1 MSTGSK
7 IYILREKYIEF
18 ASQDTFLRKIIVYM
32 VSHRVQDF
40 ADPLTSTLVLMATSP
55 MQMVCC
61 ESGILPFKTSLLP
74 VIPYGLLSMKENNF
88 IQSILSQL
96 SDEVMHETM
105 ESSGQYTLSVFHALS
120 SKVLLC
126 KRQLLLNFM
135 FVMFNN
141 NNVYSDVA
149 ICKTLCNIILQRFM
163 ARVPVP
169 SEMVSTVVQSFSNIE
184 PPIQNDAAAVVVA
197 CRPDNI
203 IQSLADIEMM
213 SEKEEEEEEDDEE
226 SAVKKALESSIML
239 APLPVTK
246 ALDKK
251 ILLSLTSATSEPP
264 QERRVK
270 QKRK

>member
-1 MSTGSK
+1 MSTVSK
-7 IYILREKYIEF
+7 ICTLREKYIEF

-32 VSHRVQDF
+32 VNHRVQDF

-74 VIPYGLLSMKENNF
+74 VIPYGLLSFKENTFLQN
-88 IQSILSQL
+88 IISQL
-96 SDEVMHETM
+96 PDEVMHETM
-105 ESSGQYTLSVFHALS
+105 ESSGQYTLSVFHTLS

-126 KRQLLLNFM
+126 KRQLLLNFA
-135 FVMFNN
+135 FVMFHN
-141 NNVYSDVA
+141 NNVYGDVA

-169 SEMVSTVVQSFSNIE
+169 SDMVSTVVQSFSNIE
-184 PPIQNDAAAVVVA
+184 LPTDVIVQ
-197 CRPDNI
+197 RPEHI
-203 IQSLADIEMM
+203 IQPLSELEIM
-213 SEKEEEEEEDDEE
+213 SEKENDEDDAEDEDDEE
-226 SAVKKALESSIML
+226 SLAVKKALESSLML
-239 APLPVTK
+239 APLPVAK
-246 ALDKK
+246 ALDKD
-251 ILLSLTSATSEPP
+251 ILLSLSASTPELP